1 MFIDF
6 GDVSTVAGTG
16 VLAGVENF
24 NAHNSR
30 GRLHTLNFN
39 TNQKCLKCTTMVK
52 YALFSG
58 HQKVSS
64 Y

>member
-39 TNQKCLKCTTMVK
+39 TNQP
-52 YALFSG
+52 
-58 HQKVSS
+58 
-64 Y
+64 

>member
-16 VLAGVENF
+16 VLIAGVENF

-30 GRLHTLNFN
+30 GGLHTLNFN
-39 TNQKCLKCTTMVK
+39 TNQP
-52 YALFSG
+52 
-58 HQKVSS
+58 
-64 Y
+64 

>member
-1 MFIDF
+1 MYMFIDF

-30 GRLHTLNFN
+30 GGGLHTFNFN
-39 TNQKCLKCTTMVK
+39 TNQP
-52 YALFSG
+52 
-58 HQKVSS
+58 
-64 Y
+64 